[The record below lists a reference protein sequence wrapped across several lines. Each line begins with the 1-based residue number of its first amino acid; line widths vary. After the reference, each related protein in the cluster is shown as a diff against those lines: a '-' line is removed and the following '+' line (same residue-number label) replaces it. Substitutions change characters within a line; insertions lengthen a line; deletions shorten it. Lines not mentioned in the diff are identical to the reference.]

1 MTLIDPS
8 SPAALHG
15 APRPAGAMAQALPAP
30 FSVLRSSLGARQVFV
45 LGLSAVMWV
54 FVLWVIA

>member
-1 MTLIDPS
+1 
-8 SPAALHG
+8 LHG